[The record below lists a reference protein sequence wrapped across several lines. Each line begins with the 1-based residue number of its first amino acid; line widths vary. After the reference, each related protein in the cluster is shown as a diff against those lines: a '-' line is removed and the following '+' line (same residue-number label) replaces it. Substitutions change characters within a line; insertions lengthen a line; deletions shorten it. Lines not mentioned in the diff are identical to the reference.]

1 MNTETCFRYAKQ
13 SYQHGGSVITKPE
26 AWTEDFKRKRTM
38 PFADFREWIEAMAR
52 IDELKTFE
60 NVDPDFEIGALTE
73 MSAEVKGPA
82 LLFDKIKGYAPGF
95 RVASN
100 LYRGHKR
107 LLATLEMPIDLTPNQ
122 ALQRWRRVI
131 SDFKPVLPVEVKS
144 GPVLTHTMDG
154 PEIDISIFPAP
165 FWHELDGGRYIGTGD
180 LVIVRD
186 PDTGWINLGAY
197 RIMNHDR
204 STGGIFIQ
212 SVRHGYQIAKK
223 YWNKGQA
230 CPVAVSLGQDPLILL
245 AAGDTVA
252 RTAEKICEY
261 DFAGYIRG
269 KPIEVV
275 PGRLTGFPVPATAEV
290 VLEGEIPS
298 PEEERRPEG
307 PFGEY
312 LGYYAHG
319 TLPEPVLRVKS
330 VSYRDNPILAGKP
343 PLKPTF
349 GGRIALPLGLG
360 NLWNRLE
367 QKEITGIQDMRTI
380 SGASCLVIAIHQE
393 DESHVG
399 RLIRALGEVKNIH
412 RMTVIVDDDI
422 DLADPRDVLWAI
434 GTRAELK
441 TGSHFFTGVCNDQL
455 DPMMPDEVREK
466 RGTFEFT
473 RIVINAC
480 RPYRWITNFPPVVYS
495 SEKWRGKIRERWGKN
510 PFAK

>member
-1 MNTETCFRYAKQ
+1 
-13 SYQHGGSVITKPE
+13 
-26 AWTEDFKRKRTM
+26 M
-38 PFADFREWIEAMAR
+38 PFADLREWVDAMER

-60 NVDPDFEIGALTE
+60 DVDPEFEIGALTE
-73 MSAEVKGPA
+73 MSAEAKGPA

-95 RVASN
+95 RVVSN
-100 LYRGHKR
+100 LYRGRKR
-107 LLATLEMPIDLTPNQ
+107 LLATLEMPIDLTPEQ

-131 SDFKPVLPVEVKS
+131 ADFKPLPPVEVKS
-144 GPVLTHTMDG
+144 GPVLTHVMNG
-154 PEIDISIFPAP
+154 PEVDISIFPAP

-204 STGGIFIQ
+204 ATGGIFIQ
-212 SVRHGYQIAKK
+212 NVRHGYKIAQK

-230 CPVAVSLGQDPLILL
+230 CPVAVCLGQDPLILL

-252 RTAEKICEY
+252 RTAENVCEY
-261 DFAGYIRG
+261 DFAGYVRG
-269 KPIEVV
+269 KPVEVV

-298 PEEERRPEG
+298 PEEEKRPEG

-319 TLPEPVLRVKS
+319 NLPEPILRVKS
-330 VSYRDNPILAGKP
+330 VSYRDNPILIGKP

-349 GGRIALPLGLG
+349 GGRTALPLSVAG
-360 NLWNRLE
+360 LWNRLE

-380 SGASCLVIAIHQE
+380 SGASCLAIGLRQE
-393 DESHVG
+393 DEGHVQ
-399 RLIRALGEVKNIH
+399 RLVRALGEVKNIH

-422 DLADPRDVLWAI
+422 NLEDPRDVLWAI
-434 GTRAELK
+434 GTRAEIK
-441 TGSHFFTGVCNDQL
+441 SGSQFFTGVSDDQL
-455 DPMMPDEVREK
+455 DPMMPVEVREK
-466 RGTFEFT
+466 RGKFEFT

-480 RPYRWITNFPPVVYS
+480 RPYRQLATYPPVVYS
-495 SEKWRGKIRERWGKN
+495 SDKWRSKIRQRWGDN
-510 PFAK
+510 PFSKP